1 MVYVAWKHQFAK
13 EFSKRNEH
21 GLPTKENMENAIRAL
36 EESAERNYDH
46 AMQLGY
52 DAAELRKHADELQKQ
67 VDGLREKA
75 KTMQEQSEH
84 WYKLYEDQKAVA
96 EIFKA

>member
-1 MVYVAWKHQFAK
+1 MTTMLWKLNFAR
-13 EFSKRNEH
+13 EFSKDFLN
-21 GLPTKENMENAIRAL
+21 KETMMNAIRML

-52 DAAELRKHADELQKQ
+52 DAAELREQADELQKQ
-67 VDGLREKA
+67 VDGLLEKA
-75 KTMQEQSEH
+75 KTMQEQSEY

>member
-1 MVYVAWKHQFAK
+1 MTSILWKLNFAR
-13 EFSKRNEH
+13 EFSKDFLNEE
-21 GLPTKENMENAIRAL
+21 TMMNAIRML

-46 AMQLGY
+46 AMSLGY
-52 DAAELRKHADELQKQ
+52 DATELCKQADELQKQ

-75 KTMQEQSEH
+75 KTMREQSEH

>member
-1 MVYVAWKHQFAK
+1 MTSVLWKLNFAR
-13 EFSKRNEH
+13 EFSNDFLNEE
-21 GLPTKENMENAIRAL
+21 TMMNAIRML
-36 EESAERNYDH
+36 EERAEQNYDH
-46 AMQLGY
+46 AMSLGY
-52 DAAELRKHADELQKQ
+52 DAAELSKQADELQKQ

-75 KTMQEQSEH
+75 KTMREQSKH